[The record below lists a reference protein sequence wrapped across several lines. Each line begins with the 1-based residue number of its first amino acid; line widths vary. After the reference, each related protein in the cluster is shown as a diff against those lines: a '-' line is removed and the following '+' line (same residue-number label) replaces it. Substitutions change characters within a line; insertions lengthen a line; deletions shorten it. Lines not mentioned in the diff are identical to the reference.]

1 MNRCRPDQLV
11 CIGFLECHACRGY
24 QAEKRY
30 KSLFF
35 SLSLKKKN
43 TLLKINYFLQIL
55 EYIINIG

>member
-35 SLSLKKKN
+35 FPFSKKEKH
-43 TLLKINYFLQIL
+43 TLRN
-55 EYIINIG
+55 